1 MSTNISARIVKD
13 SRTRAGSRITTMSL
27 IYPRFIH
34 AEAKTHRAL
43 SIDGLQVESMTDV
56 SLMNERGLSRNAM
69 SSRAVPVAKMIH
81 QVRTDPAMPIH
92 WGANQPGMQAN
103 GQVEDIEL
111 ARKSWLAAANVAANI
126 AEDMV
131 AQGLHKQVVNR
142 ILEPFQWMHTIVTA
156 TDWDNFYDLRIHDAA
171 EPNMRALAECMKH
184 AMDISKPVESDVH
197 IPFFDDT
204 EYLKVRDVMQAAM
217 VGAARCARVSYL
229 NHDGSDP
236 IILKDLDLA
245 EQLRVSK
252 HASPFEHVAF
262 AAGADVRS
270 RNLTGWTQ
278 FREVIGL

>member
-1 MSTNISARIVKD
+1 MTQITARVVKD
-13 SRTRAGSRITTMSL
+13 SITRAGGRILTMSL

-43 SIDGLQVESMTDV
+43 SIDGLQVESMEDV

-103 GQVEDIEL
+103 GEVDDIEL

-131 AQGLHKQVVNR
+131 EQGLHKQVVNR

-156 TDWDNFYDLRIHDAA
+156 TDWDNFFDLRCHDAA
-171 EPNMRALAECMKH
+171 EPNMRALAECMRH
-184 AMDISKPVESDVH
+184 AMDLSKPVERDVH

-217 VGAARCARVSYL
+217 VGSARCARVSYL

-245 EQLRVSK
+245 EQLKSSK
-252 HASPFEHVAF
+252 HASPFEHIAF